1 MMLNKRFSIILGCII
16 TILFSS
22 NSAYAVG
29 ALEWHVDVGDSNAFI
44 YTEVYDSRSIYP
56 DQIVLSEYSLNGQI
70 DIIVTKG
77 TLVSY
82 TITQLMP
89 FSETIYGTRK
99 VNNNISIREE
109 PILGIARKTVNNR
122 TYWEDFSTDDPIYS
136 LYQDSL
142 IKTEEQFVS
151 LAVETVPYFQKEI
164 TIWDLRTGWM
174 ISSSMKAY
182 NAGTT
187 YYEVNL
193 ELLDRDISNNIFS
206 LPNNTIIGSLFFFGI
221 IGILLITRSN
231 HKKHR

>member
-1 MMLNKRFSIILGCII
+1 MLNKRFSIILGCII
-16 TILFSS
+16 ITIFSS
-22 NSAYAVG
+22 NSTYAVG
-29 ALEWHVDVGDSNAFI
+29 ALEWHVEVGDSNTFI
-44 YTEVYDSRSIYP
+44 YTEVYDSRSIYQ

-70 DIIVTKG
+70 EIFVTKG

-89 FSETIYGTRK
+89 FSETIYGTRT

-109 PILGIARKTVNNR
+109 PIIGIVRKTMNNR
-122 TYWEDFSTDDPIYS
+122 TYWEGFSIDDPIYS

-142 IKTEEQFVS
+142 IKTVRFVS
-151 LAVETVPYFQKEI
+151 LAGEAVPYFQKEI

-174 ISSSMKAY
+174 ISSSVKVY
-182 NAGTT
+182 NADVT

-193 ELLDRDISNNIFS
+193 ELLDREISNKIFN
-206 LPNNTIIGSLFFFGI
+206 LPNNAIIGLVLFFGI
-221 IGILLITRSN
+221 IGILLITRFN

>member
-1 MMLNKRFSIILGCII
+1 MVLNKRFSMILVCII

-22 NSAYAVG
+22 NSTYAVG
-29 ALEWHVDVGDSNAFI
+29 ALEWHVEVGDSNTFI
-44 YTEVYDSRSIYP
+44 YTEVYDSRSMYP

-70 DIIVTKG
+70 DIIVTEG

-82 TITQLMP
+82 TITQLLP

-109 PILGIARKTVNNR
+109 PILGIVRKTVNNR
-122 TYWEDFSTDDPIYS
+122 TYWESFSTDDPIYS

-142 IKTEEQFVS
+142 IKTEERFVT
-151 LAVETVPYFQKEI
+151 LEVETVPYFQKEI

-174 ISSSMKAY
+174 ISSSVKAY
-182 NAGTT
+182 NAGIT

-193 ELLDRDISNNIFS
+193 ELLDRDINNKIFN

-221 IGILLITRSN
+221 IGILLLTRFN